1 MAKTAEICP
10 TILATTPDQYKAFV
24 MAYQSFA
31 KRIQVDIVDGQFAPT
46 RTITEDNVWW
56 PEGWKVDVHMMVA
69 RPSEHMDIL
78 QQLKPN
84 MVIFH
89 AESVEDLL
97 PHFEKLKESGIRSGL
112 ALVKTTYPGDYKDE
126 IAAADHILIF
136 AGDLGKQ
143 GGVADMLQLEKVEL
157 IKKLNSAAE
166 IGWDGGANMKNIRAL
181 AHAGV
186 DVINVGAAL
195 ATADDPAQAYEEMV
209 KETDKRGVVLG

>member
-46 RTITEDNVWW
+46 QTITEDNVWW

-69 RPSEHMDIL
+69 RPSEHMEIL
-78 QQLKPN
+78 EQLKPH

-89 AESVEDLL
+89 AESGEDLI
-97 PHFEKLKESGIRSGL
+97 PYFDKLHDSGIKCGV
-112 ALVKTTYPGDYKDE
+112 ALVRTTYPGDVQE
-126 IAAADHILIF
+126 VIAAADHVLIF

-143 GGVADMLQLEKVEL
+143 GGVADLLQVEKVGI

-166 IGWDGGANMKNIRAL
+166 IGWDGGANLKNIRAL
-181 AHAGV
+181 SHADI

-195 ATADDPAQAYEEMV
+195 ATADDPAETYAEMV
-209 KETDKRGVVLG
+209 KETDKRGVVLA

>member
-46 RTITEDNVWW
+46 FTIAETNVWW

-69 RPSEHMDIL
+69 RPSEHL
-78 QQLKPN
+78 EVLEQLKPH

-89 AESVEDLL
+89 AESGEDLL
-97 PHFEKLKESGIRSGL
+97 PHFERLKAAGISCGVAMVR
-112 ALVKTTYPGDYKDE
+112 TTYPGDLKE
-126 IAAADHILIF
+126 VIENADHVLIF

-143 GGVADMLQLEKVEL
+143 GGVADLLQLEKVEL
-157 IKKLNSAAE
+157 IKKINSAVE
-166 IGWDGGANMKNIRAL
+166 IGWDGGANMKNIRAI

-195 ATADDPAQAYEEMV
+195 ATADDPAQAYDEMV